1 MDQQFIKDALRTE
14 SRIDVVKFNHL
25 TLLRAFNAV
34 ELSTNILD
42 AVKKSVFYAKP
53 LPNTLEGDLTR
64 LSIATHKL
72 QHYLTE
78 GTFNAPEHQEIIDI
92 NPRVFHALVGNITE
106 AGELAA
112 ALGLAL
118 RGEKLD
124 LVNIGEE
131 IGDQAWYNTILFD
144 ETGMKEEYILAKVI
158 AKLKARYP
166 EKFTEESA
174 INRDLVAERAIL
186 EGNST
191 PETATHYHMDNIED
205 QPIIKIMRENA
216 PGDFMAFLR
225 ITARQYQLRQGR
237 KAGSD
242 DITKQKQYLEWAE
255 EFYMNGGITLL
266 GQFIQRAP

>member
-92 NPRVFHALVGNITE
+92 VV
-106 AGELAA
+106 ELKKV
-112 ALGLAL
+112 
-118 RGEKLD
+118 KLIEYDKTKLYSIVQETKFGSIFLNFAND
-124 LVNIGEE
+124 LPISKSLWVAHNSLLPSVP
-131 IGDQAWYNTILFD
+131 WL
-144 ETGMKEEYILAKVI
+144 
-158 AKLKARYP
+158 RYP
-166 EKFTEESA
+166 P
-174 INRDLVAERAIL
+174 L
-186 EGNST
+186 
-191 PETATHYHMDNIED
+191 
-205 QPIIKIMRENA
+205 
-216 PGDFMAFLR
+216 
-225 ITARQYQLRQGR
+225 
-237 KAGSD
+237 
-242 DITKQKQYLEWAE
+242 
-255 EFYMNGGITLL
+255 
-266 GQFIQRAP
+266 